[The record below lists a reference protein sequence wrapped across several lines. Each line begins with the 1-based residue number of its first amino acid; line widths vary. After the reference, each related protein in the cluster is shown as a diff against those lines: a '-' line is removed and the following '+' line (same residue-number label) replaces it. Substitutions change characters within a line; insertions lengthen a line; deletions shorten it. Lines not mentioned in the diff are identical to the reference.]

1 MAKRKYTF
9 GQKHLDGCKIGIAMI
24 KGEQWFWLTDGYTRW
39 LITDMNHEMRQVETK
54 VWADA

>member
-1 MAKRKYTF
+1 MAKRRYNF
-9 GQKHLDGCKIGIAMI
+9 GQTYLDNCRIGIAMI

-39 LITDMNHEMRQVETK
+39 LVTDMNHEMRQVETK